1 MDGERPA
8 VVDIGTR
15 IPEFAL
21 LRRSEMRS
29 LKDTATMAPRST
41 SPLPRLAA
49 TRRRAGRLP
58 GAKRPEARRSAGD
71 TRALIPSFKVRRA
84 QAADVPS
91 VVGLDE
97 RVTGLAKA
105 GYWQDVFERYGKR
118 RVHERMF
125 LVAQQ
130 FGANRPAPL
139 LGFVV
144 GEVRAWEFGSA
155 PCGWVLALS
164 VEPRARQRG
173 IGRALIE
180 ALAEEFRA
188 AGMTRM
194 RTMVAR
200 DNRLHLLF
208 FRSAGMMAGPYLQ
221 LEKDLD

>member
-1 MDGERPA
+1 
-8 VVDIGTR
+8 
-15 IPEFAL
+15 
-21 LRRSEMRS
+21 
-29 LKDTATMAPRST
+29 
-41 SPLPRLAA
+41 
-49 TRRRAGRLP
+49 
-58 GAKRPEARRSAGD
+58 
-71 TRALIPSFKVRRA
+71 VRRA
-84 QAADVPS
+84 RADDIPS
-91 VVGLDE
+91 VVSLDE
-97 RVTGLAKA
+97 RVTGLAKP

-118 RVHERMF
+118 RPHERMF

-130 FGANRPAPL
+130 PGADRPVPL

-144 GEVRAWEFGSA
+144 GEMRAWEFGST

-164 VEPRARQRG
+164 VEPRARLRG
-173 IGRALIE
+173 IGRVLLD

-188 AGMTRM
+188 AGMTKM